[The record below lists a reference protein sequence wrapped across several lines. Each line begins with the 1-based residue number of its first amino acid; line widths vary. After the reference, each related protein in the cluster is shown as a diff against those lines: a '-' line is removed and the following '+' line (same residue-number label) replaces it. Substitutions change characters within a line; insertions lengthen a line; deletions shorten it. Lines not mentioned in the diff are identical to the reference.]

1 MKDPRMEKL
10 AKLLVNYSCRVQKGE
25 KVLIEVFDAPV
36 EMTDCIIKEVYAAG
50 GYPFLQINSNRLRRT
65 LVKGM
70 TKELAEKMKEII
82 GIWSKRREP
91 SWSRMYRVLIEDYDP
106 FVNIRRTEHREI
118 TQDRD
123 LKGSYKGKVN
133 GWNSTAAVDR
143 DSSDT
148 TDSGTIK
155 TTEDYTLEGD
165 SAITDAQDVMK
176 KEIEVRKTYNMYDII
191 IEEFKRRF
199 CLMVY

>member
-1 MKDPRMEKL
+1 MATISVLGLYNWDPTLFDEMVMPEYTDKNGVHFVLDKDTMID
-10 AKLLVNYSCRVQKGE
+10 SI
-25 KVLIEVFDAPV
+25 LIELG
-36 EMTDCIIKEVYAAG
+36 ELE
-50 GYPFLQINSNRLRRT
+50 T
-65 LVKGM
+65 LFPD
-70 TKELAEKMKEII
+70 AEKMKEII
-82 GIWSKRREP
+82 GIWSRRREP

-133 GWNSTAAVDR
+133 GWNSTEPVDR

-148 TDSGTIK
+148 SDSGTIK

>member
-1 MKDPRMEKL
+1 MATISVLGLYNWDPTLFDEMVMPEYTDKNGVHFVLDRDTMID
-10 AKLLVNYSCRVQKGE
+10 SI
-25 KVLIEVFDAPV
+25 LIELG
-36 EMTDCIIKEVYAAG
+36 ELE
-50 GYPFLQINSNRLRRT
+50 T
-65 LVKGM
+65 LFPD
-70 TKELAEKMKEII
+70 AEKMKEII
-82 GIWSKRREP
+82 GIWSRRREP

-148 TDSGTIK
+148 TDTGTIK

>member
-1 MKDPRMEKL
+1 MATISVLGLYNWDPTLFDEMVMPEYTDKNGVHFVLDRDTMID
-10 AKLLVNYSCRVQKGE
+10 SI
-25 KVLIEVFDAPV
+25 LIELG
-36 EMTDCIIKEVYAAG
+36 ELE
-50 GYPFLQINSNRLRRT
+50 T
-65 LVKGM
+65 LFPD
-70 TKELAEKMKEII
+70 AEKMKEII
-82 GIWSKRREP
+82 GIWSRRREP

-143 DSSDT
+143 DASDT
-148 TDSGTIK
+148 TDTGTIK

>member
-1 MKDPRMEKL
+1 MATISVLGLYNWDPTLFDEMVMPEYTDKNGVHFVLDKDTMID
-10 AKLLVNYSCRVQKGE
+10 SI
-25 KVLIEVFDAPV
+25 LIELG
-36 EMTDCIIKEVYAAG
+36 ELE
-50 GYPFLQINSNRLRRT
+50 T
-65 LVKGM
+65 LFPD
-70 TKELAEKMKEII
+70 AEKMKEII
-82 GIWSKRREP
+82 GIWSRRREP

-133 GWNSTAAVDR
+133 GWNSTEAVDR